1 MSLNGL
7 DNPAVL
13 EAYQVALNEAGG
25 WFLLHYVARDEVALF
40 ERGTGGV
47 PEVRTT
53 IDAYEEVSPLYGF
66 LQYRRRKVVLS
77 YLPEGLSRLV
87 QARTTVQFQSI
98 LDKFSP
104 HDTVFTLAQSSQLT
118 ESALSSACLLHTAS
132 GSITSSSSSLR
143 RRRLME
149 IAEDAEEN
157 TVTRDALPAQSPV
170 GNTRQRSFS
179 QLSDATIVA
188 PPAPSDAQPPPVPS
202 DPPAPPAAAIVTIP
216 ETPATDVAQPAPS
229 VERGV
234 DVERASSRASS
245 LRNFREEL
253 SHPLTPSESRKSTQS
268 ARPSLRDLELT
279 GTYPQKVKR
288 GPRPSVDV
296 NGRPRTAGNL
306 SRSIEQQRPVA
317 SLPAGIRSSSL
328 RKTSPPTARPRS
340 QGNTAAAATPGKR
353 APPVPPLLVPPLSTP
368 ISRPQ
373 ISPGAKSLSALSSG
387 TSHERERLMKA
398 LQLRRT
404 QLEKKAQGA
413 GNNKPS
419 KAADGGRQQRQ
430 KEQPTTSPR
439 EDNKENREK
448 STNGDGKHEE
458 KPAVIEPSRS
468 LTPLAEPRP
477 APILATE
484 LMEQSPGAE
493 TAPLSLRQPT
503 PEPAPTEIKES
514 VSQEADEGPSDVP
527 VSTITPTSTSPTQP
541 STDRSQISAK
551 EASPEAQ
558 TTLRQP
564 ETDAGQADPA
574 LLDAKSGPG
583 SPSAVVDVPPEPES
597 LKAPE
602 EIITPSPPAE
612 NPVISGALDDDATG
626 ESTASPIPPQS
637 LPLPTS
643 PSPSPPPG
651 SSRPPSIPEIA
662 PTVIASETPE
672 PQHDLTAAAPEPPI
686 AQQKDVVHRKD
697 KRKPHL
703 EPIQVPTPDYSDDDN
718 FSDDSFMEELKS
730 ATVEEAK
737 PISVGK
743 SPLSPGY
750 SNNGNERTSPDAWR
764 NSRAVSNPSA
774 IGGQS
779 PNNLQALAVGRS
791 VSTSYAEMDSAT
803 NPVLVA
809 KKINVSS
816 GISKR
821 IKALEKFTG
830 NAPSHSAPNLAVP
843 PASTSFETLRK
854 RASVS
859 VGGHSDALSRQGS
872 YSPEPFSRASSVRR
886 PSSSTSAPRTT
897 NSVSVTARI
906 VRDSSPAETNGTPPE
921 SGVLNLQPSPLTV
934 EHDPADPS
942 PAAPSPPPESVP
954 ILSTSDKRSMSTSS
968 AGSGPRSISP
978 TMQRSESR
986 LSISSASRNDR
997 SADVPSS
1004 PEDKR
1009 ESRTSR
1015 ILRRMSSITSNSRKG
1030 SVGALSSP
1038 VKEEESVTETK
1049 TPDAVVEAPQ
1059 AVDIG
1064 EVNVQFPDTLL
1075 WKRRFIRI
1083 DDKGFLVLTPGTT
1096 DSSNRNMIKRY
1107 HLSEFRTPCLP
1118 DEDCQELPNSIL
1130 LEFLDGRTLQC
1141 ACESRQGQAF
1151 VLQTLVGA
1159 HTTYQSTMA

>member
-1 MSLNGL
+1 
-7 DNPAVL
+7 
-13 EAYQVALNEAGG
+13 
-25 WFLLHYVARDEVALF
+25 
-40 ERGTGGV
+40 
-47 PEVRTT
+47 
-53 IDAYEEVSPLYGF
+53 
-66 LQYRRRKVVLS
+66 
-77 YLPEGLSRLV
+77 
-87 QARTTVQFQSI
+87 
-98 LDKFSP
+98 
-104 HDTVFTLAQSSQLT
+104 
-118 ESALSSACLLHTAS
+118 
-132 GSITSSSSSLR
+132 
-143 RRRLME
+143 ME
-149 IAEDAEEN
+149 IAEDAEE
-157 TVTRDALPAQSPV
+157 TSVTRDAEPAQSPV

-188 PPAPSDAQPPPVPS
+188 PPAPSDAQPPPVQS
-202 DPPAPPAAAIVTIP
+202 DPPPPPAAAVVTNP
-216 ETPATDVAQPAPS
+216 ETPANDVAQPAAS

-245 LRNFREEL
+245 LRNFREDL
-253 SHPLTPSESRKSTQS
+253 PHPLTPSESRKSTQS
-268 ARPSLRDLELT
+268 ARPSLRDLERT

-288 GPRPSVDV
+288 GPRPSVGV

-340 QGNTAAAATPGKR
+340 QGNTTAAATPGKQ

-368 ISRPQ
+368 ISRPKL
-373 ISPGAKSLSALSSG
+373 SPGAKSLSALSSG
-387 TSHERERLMKA
+387 TSQERERLMKA

-413 GNNKPS
+413 DNTKLP
-419 KAADGGRQQRQ
+419 KTADGGRQQRQ
-430 KEQPTTSPR
+430 KEQPTTSPG
-439 EDNKENREK
+439 EENKENQEG
-448 STNGDGKHEE
+448 STNGDDTHEE

-477 APILATE
+477 APILAAE
-484 LMEQSPGAE
+484 PMEQSPGAE
-493 TAPLSLRQPT
+493 TAPLFLRQPT

-514 VSQEADEGPSDVP
+514 VSQEADEDPSDEQ
-527 VSTITPTSTSPTQP
+527 VSTTVTPTPTSPTQP

-551 EASPEAQ
+551 ESSPEAQ

-602 EIITPSPPAE
+602 EVITPSPPAE
-612 NPVISGALDDDATG
+612 NPVISGALVDDATG
-626 ESTASPIPPQS
+626 DSTASPIPPQS

-651 SSRPPSIPEIA
+651 SSRPPSIPEIP

-686 AQQKDVVHRKD
+686 AQQKETIHRKD

-821 IKALEKFTG
+821 IKALEKFSG
-830 NAPSHSAPNLAVP
+830 NRDAPSHSAPNLAVP
-843 PASTSFETLRK
+843 STSTSFETLRK

-859 VGGHSDALSRQGS
+859 VGGHSDALSRHAS
-872 YSPEPFSRASSVRR
+872 YSPEPFSRASSLRR
-886 PSSSTSAPRTT
+886 RDSSASAPRTT

-906 VRDSSPAETNGTPPE
+906 VRDSSPAETNGTPTE
-921 SGVLNLQPSPLTV
+921 SGVLNLQPSQLTV
-934 EHDPADPS
+934 EHEPADPS
-942 PAAPSPPPESVP
+942 PATSSPPPESVP
-954 ILSTSDKRSMSTSS
+954 LPSTSDKRSMSTSS

-1038 VKEEESVTETK
+1038 VKEEESAPEIK
-1049 TPDAVVEAPQ
+1049 TSDAAVEAPQ

-1130 LEFLDGRTLQC
+1130 LDFLDGRTLQC

-1151 VLQTLVGA
+1151 VLQSKSLPLCPTQIA
-1159 HTTYQSTMA
+1159 